1 MAGLSLFLLLALLAG
16 VALVLTSG
24 PHVAPE
30 REDGVTPGA
39 VDPAGAVR
47 ALAALERAVG
57 ERQDPGAGPEDV
69 AHIVANAR
77 RLRVTDFSLRYIDAT
92 APADDEGRW
101 RAAVEATWRFAGF
114 DTEVARAEL
123 EVALR
128 SAPSSPSGPSF
139 RDGVVI
145 ESVGG
150 AGRAPLWL
158 ATAVQVRRTPETLVL
173 VAASADDAP
182 RYAALARAAV
192 PVVRRVLPSWRPR
205 LVVEVPASSRDLDR
219 ALGAEPGTYAGIAA
233 VTATVDGSR
242 DRGAPTH
249 VLVNPEEYDRL
260 RRSGAQVVMSH
271 EAVHVAT
278 GVATSSMPLW
288 LLEGFA
294 DYVALRDVDLPVS
307 TTGAQIVRQVR
318 ERGAP
323 RALPDVRA
331 FDVANGGLGA
341 VYESAWLAAVV
352 LAERAG
358 EAGLVEVYESVRDG
372 EDLDAVLDRIAGWD
386 VDALTTAWR
395 ERLRDL
401 AA

>member
-1 MAGLSLFLLLALLAG
+1 MAGLSLCGLLVLVVGAVLA
-16 VALVLTSG
+16 LTSG
-24 PHVAPE
+24 PYVAPE
-30 REDGVTPGA
+30 GEDGRAPGS

-47 ALAALERAVG
+47 ALAELERHVG
-57 ERQDPGAGPEDV
+57 DREGPAAGPSEM
-69 AHIVANAR
+69 AHVLANAR
-77 RLRVTDFSLRYIDAT
+77 RLRVTDFTLRYVDAT
-92 APADDEGRW
+92 GPADADGRW
-101 RAAVEATWRFAGF
+101 RAAVETSWRFAGF
-114 DTEVARAEL
+114 DGSAARTELQVEF
-123 EVALR
+123 R
-128 SAPSSPSGPSF
+128 STE
-139 RDGVVI
+139 DGVVL
-145 ESVGG
+145 ERVGA

-173 VAASADDAP
+173 VAESADDVA
-182 RYAALARAAV
+182 RYHALARAAV
-192 PVVRRVLPSWRPR
+192 PLVRRVLPSWRPR
-205 LVVEVPASSRDLDR
+205 LVVEVPASSGDLDR
-219 ALGAEPGTYAGIAA
+219 ALGAEPGTYAGVAA

-242 DRGAPTH
+242 NAEAPTH

-278 GVATSSMPLW
+278 GVATSQMPLW

-307 TTGAQIVRQVR
+307 TTAAQIVRQVR
-318 ERGAP
+318 ARGLP
-323 RALPDVRA
+323 RALPDA
-331 FDVANGGLGA
+331 ADFDVASGRLGA

-358 EAGLVEVYESVRDG
+358 EGGLVEVYERVRDG
-372 EDLDAVLDRIAGWD
+372 EDLDAALVRIAGWD
-386 VDALTTAWR
+386 VAALSAAWR